1 MTADMIPDPPPE
13 ARKDLILKDFL
24 RALKVSFKNA
34 SIYNLEHPAFIS
46 SIKSLQEIIDTIFE
60 FLNPLSISFTPRS
73 LYMDER
79 FWEGEK
85 TYQELGRLFH
95 FRKIKTLEI
104 RPGIAYDE
112 LMKFASQV
120 TLPLKDFFREGGA
133 SEVIIREKIRH
144 ITVEELDY
152 SLLLKG
158 EGEEIADVWSYL
170 MEEGLAEQDP
180 QKLNQVAESF
190 EHVIGKFNTEE
201 LIVNDELQ
209 RTFSGY
215 FTYLKDTS
223 EEQYRKCAK
232 NLVKAVVKN
241 RKITTDSKFENLKL
255 LISDL
260 RDEDLAGSLWE
271 EIIGDDT
278 FDSMSFSIF
287 SKLIEKER
295 HMEISTSLRGLFQS
309 DDPVNRQPE
318 VEEKIK
324 ALLSGT
330 SSKFIS
336 EIYQQTL
343 KNLLEQIDFGQKLV
357 FDHNQLRRNCRYVFL
372 NILEKEMTPQNM
384 LTSLDHIRREWD
396 EIVSDRDFV
405 YLSCLLDVLGRK
417 KQSLGSEASYTNM
430 TLAIA
435 EFVERSVLEEK
446 TEPELEDLIRRFDKS
461 VFDVNIYLE
470 RIFTDEKISP
480 LILRAYFRFFTE
492 YLFYLDLNF
501 KQKTPSPA
509 FLERTVAALK
519 SIDTAISLVTLKS
532 VYMIGNDAIRLAV
545 LQAMHF
551 LTEMDNKFLL
561 SVLKSKEQILRG
573 EALALL
579 MRHENTRD
587 QALDKVFGIQSPYG
601 IKNNQLIRDVA
612 IVEMKNLIQARGHL
626 KDLMKRG
633 GFWNRRL
640 RAEAGR
646 VLEKWDAR

>member
-1 MTADMIPDPPPE
+1 MSADMIPNPPPD
-13 ARKDLILKDFL
+13 ARKELVLKDFL

-34 SIYNLEHPAFIS
+34 SIYHLEHPAFIS
-46 SIKSLQEIIDTIFE
+46 SVESLQNLIDTILG
-60 FLNPLSISFTPRS
+60 FLNPLTISFTPSS

-85 TYQELGRLFH
+85 TYQELARLFH

-104 RPGIAYDE
+104 HPGITYDE
-112 LMKFASQV
+112 LIKFASKV

-133 SEVIIREKIRH
+133 SEVISREKIRH

-158 EGEEIADVWSYL
+158 EGEEITDVWSYL
-170 MEEGLAEQDP
+170 MEEGLAEHDP
-180 QKLNQVAESF
+180 QKLTQVTESF
-190 EHVIGKFNTEE
+190 EHVIGRFNTEE

-209 RTFSGY
+209 RTFSSY
-215 FTYLKDTS
+215 FTYLRDTS

-232 NLVKAVVKN
+232 SLVKAVVTN

-260 RDEDLAGSLWE
+260 REEDLAGSLWE
-271 EIIGDDT
+271 EIISDDT

-295 HMEISTSLRGLFQS
+295 HQEISTSLRDLFQS
-309 DDPVNRQPE
+309 EDPVNRQPE
-318 VEEKIK
+318 VEAKLK

-330 SSKFIS
+330 SSNFIS

-343 KNLLEQIDFGQKLV
+343 KNLLQQIDFGQKLI
-357 FDHNQLRRNCRYVFL
+357 FDHTQLRRNCRYVFL
-372 NILEKEMTPQNM
+372 NVLEKEMTPQHM

-396 EIVSDRDFV
+396 EIVSDRDFA
-405 YLSCLLDVLGRK
+405 YLLCLLEVLGRK
-417 KQSLGSEASYTNM
+417 KQILDSEDAYANM
-430 TLAIA
+430 VLAIA

-446 TEPELEDLIRRFDKS
+446 TEPELEDLILSFEKS
-461 VFDVNIYLE
+461 VFDVNTYLE
-470 RIFTDEKISP
+470 RMFMEEKISP
-480 LILRAYFRFFTE
+480 LILKAYFKFFTE

-501 KQKTPSPA
+501 RQKTPSPA
-509 FLERTVAALK
+509 FLEKAIDSLK
-519 SIDTAISLVTLKS
+519 SIDTPMSLVTLKS
-532 VYMIGNDAIRLAV
+532 IYPIGDDAIKLAV

-551 LTEMDNKFLL
+551 LTELDDKFLL
-561 SVLKSKEQILRG
+561 KVLKSKDPVLRG

-579 MRHENTRD
+579 MRHETTRNH
-587 QALDKVFGIQSPYG
+587 ALDRLFGIQSPYG
-601 IKNNQLIRDVA
+601 IKNRLLIKDIG
-612 IVEMKNLIQARGHL
+612 IVDRKNLTQSRGHL
-626 KDLMKRG
+626 KDLMRRR